1 MVVAW
6 ARGSEQV
13 EVADILTTYRFYMVV
28 AYARVSAHVVG
39 ACSRNASG
47 REMHGDIG
55 RFKEM

>member
-47 REMHGDIG
+47 REMHGEI
-55 RFKEM
+55 